1 MMTLLSTLLGFA
13 SGGLPKVLDYFQDR
27 GDKKHE
33 LALMSMQRE
42 REIAL
47 AKEGYIAQARVGEIK
62 TDQIE
67 MQTQAQE
74 RVAMYKHDMKIG
86 DGASTWVINLRASV
100 RPIVTYVFVGLPH
113 HRDVSAQVYPPKH
126 YDFFPVLALFVLA
139 KHFGFK
145 PFSVCKHRFF
155 HSSISFIFSLIIF
168 PQILHS

>member
-33 LALMSMQRE
+33 LALVSMQRE

-47 AKEGYIAQARVGEIK
+47 AKEGYIAQARVEEIK

-74 RVAMYKHDMKIG
+74 RIAMWKHDMKIG

-100 RPIVTYVFVGLPH
+100 RPIVTYIFVGLLVVV
-113 HRDVSAQVYPPKH
+113 DVAGIWYAYSTGVAFADAMTQVFS
-126 YDFFPVLALFVLA
+126 DDEMSILAAIIAFW
-139 KHFGFK
+139 FGSQA
-145 PFSVCKHRFF
+145 FSKK
-155 HSSISFIFSLIIF
+155 
-168 PQILHS
+168 